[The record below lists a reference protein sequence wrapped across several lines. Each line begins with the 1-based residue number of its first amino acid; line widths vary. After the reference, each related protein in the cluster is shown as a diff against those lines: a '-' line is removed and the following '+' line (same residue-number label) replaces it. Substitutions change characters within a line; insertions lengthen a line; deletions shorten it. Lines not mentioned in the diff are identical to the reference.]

1 MEGVVG
7 QRRNELTMP
16 YWMALATDIARTVCR
31 LLTLALIVVTFW
43 IFWPSREFWMT
54 VAVGF

>member
-1 MEGVVG
+1 
-7 QRRNELTMP
+7 MP

-43 IFWPSREFWMT
+43 IFWSFREFWMT
-54 VAVGF
+54 VAVGFWPTCAAA